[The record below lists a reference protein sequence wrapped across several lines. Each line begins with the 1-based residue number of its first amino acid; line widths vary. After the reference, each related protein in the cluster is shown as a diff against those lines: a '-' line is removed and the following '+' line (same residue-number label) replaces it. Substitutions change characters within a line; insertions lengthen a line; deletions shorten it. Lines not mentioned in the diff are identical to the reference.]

1 MHFNVLPKDVIL
13 YIFSVISFKLLRR
26 NVSLVCKKWHRISED
41 TTIVK
46 LSSTKEFELI
56 RLCQHLTYLQLKNVV
71 EKIIWLRSADIKL
84 LDLAKTAISWEYV
97 NENHTRKSQWSNLRI
112 LNIVKLVTM
121 EFKVTTAF
129 ANLVELNVCESKFN
143 NTHLDISKMCN
154 TLRILNVS
162 GCSITD
168 VGIEKASLE
177 SLIFINISN
186 WKFLT
191 ERSIHRIIENW
202 ETSSLCVKGLNLS
215 VVQIEELYGD
225 DICKR
230 ELYRCV
236 VFGLNKNASACIVVK
251 PSSKRGLT
259 SQESILFWLWSYDYV
274 DMFLL
279 WGVGY
284 VRARICSAFCA

>member
-1 MHFNVLPKDVIL
+1 MHFNVLPEDVIL
-13 YIFSVISFKLLRR
+13 YIFSFISFKILRR

-46 LSSTKEFELI
+46 LASAKEFESI

-112 LNIVKLVTM
+112 LNIAKLVTI

-143 NTHLDISKMCN
+143 DTHLVNISKMCN

-168 VGIEKASLE
+168 FGIEKVSLE

-186 WKFLT
+186 CKFLT
-191 ERSIHRIIENW
+191 QRSIHRIIEHW

-215 VVQIEELYGD
+215 VVQLEEVYGD
-225 DICKR
+225 DMQAEIISLCGLRTEQERKCMYCR
-230 ELYRCV
+230 ETIFQTWTDITGIDSL
-236 VFGLNKNASACIVVK
+236 
-251 PSSKRGLT
+251 LT
-259 SQESILFWLWSYDYV
+259 LI
-274 DMFLL
+274 
-279 WGVGY
+279 
-284 VRARICSAFCA
+284 I

>member
-1 MHFNVLPKDVIL
+1 MHFNVLPEDVIL
-13 YIFSVISFKLLRR
+13 YIFSFISFKLLRR

-46 LSSTKEFELI
+46 LSSTKEFESI

-112 LNIVKLVTM
+112 LNIAKLVTM

-143 NTHLDISKMCN
+143 NTHLVDISKMCN

-168 VGIEKASLE
+168 VSIEKASLE

-186 WKFLT
+186 CKFLT

-225 DICKR
+225 DMQAGIISLCGFRTEQERKCMYCR
-230 ELYRCV
+230 ETIFQTWTDITGIDSL
-236 VFGLNKNASACIVVK
+236 
-251 PSSKRGLT
+251 LT
-259 SQESILFWLWSYDYV
+259 LI
-274 DMFLL
+274 
-279 WGVGY
+279 
-284 VRARICSAFCA
+284 I